1 MNSENLRP
9 LRLCFRSARLFARY
23 LLEWDPM
30 AQQQENKASPGI
42 GGRFL
47 LMAACLVVV
56 VAGLKLAGSL
66 IVTFLVAI
74 FVSML
79 AIPPMRWLQSKGVPA
94 PLAVLAVLLGIFSL
108 FAGVGALVGGSLN
121 DFTSALPE
129 YRESFQQR
137 LEKISSPVQQFLA
150 ERNLSVKDLPIAP
163 TSLLPK
169 LLDMAGGTIAGMA
182 SFVTNLVVVLL
193 TTVFI
198 LAEAVDFPKKLQAA
212 LATFSKH
219 PTDLTRFE
227 SVMHQV
233 RDYLVI
239 KTAMSLLTGILVGF
253 WVWAWGVDFPFLWG
267 MVAFLLNYIP
277 NLGSIIAAFPPV
289 VLALV
294 QPGGSLSLAV
304 AVGLGYLAVNLVV
317 GNFIEPRLMG
327 RRLGLSTLVVFLSLG
342 FWGWVWGGVGMLLSV
357 PLTMIVKI
365 LLQNSD
371 DLRWI
376 AILLGSH
383 QETATAQQIQ
393 ESGKA

>member
-1 MNSENLRP
+1 
-9 LRLCFRSARLFARY
+9 
-23 LLEWDPM
+23 
-30 AQQQENKASPGI
+30 GI

-47 LMAACLVVV
+47 LVAACLVVV
-56 VAGLKLAGSL
+56 VAGLKLAENL
-66 IVTFLVAI
+66 VVTFLVAM
-74 FVSML
+74 FLSML

-94 PLAVLAVLLGIFSL
+94 PLAVLMVLLGIFSL
-108 FAGVGALVGGSLN
+108 FGGVGALVGGSLN
-121 DFTSALPE
+121 EFTTELPKYVERFEQHLENISAP
-129 YRESFQQR
+129 
-137 LEKISSPVQQFLA
+137 IQQFL
-150 ERNLSVKDLPIAP
+150 EDQNIDVTELPIAP
-163 TSLLPK
+163 SSILPQLLN
-169 LLDMAGGTIAGMA
+169 MAGGTIAGMA
-182 SFVTNLVVVLL
+182 SFVTKFVVVLL

-212 LATFSKH
+212 LATIGKQ
-219 PTDLTRFE
+219 PTDLSRFE
-227 SVMHQV
+227 HVMHQV

-239 KTAMSLLTGILVGF
+239 KTAMSLLTGTLVGF

-304 AVGLGYLAVNLVV
+304 AVGLGYLAVNMVV

-327 RRLGLSTLVVFLSLG
+327 QRLGLSTLVVFLSLG

-383 QETATAQQIQ
+383 QEAAPAQQIQ
-393 ESGKA
+393 KSSEGKGRPTAGKS